1 VRALIVEDGYQR
13 GALAACRAL
22 GRTGWKVGIASPEPG
37 GFGAS
42 SRWAEGW
49 HRVPSPEAGR
59 DPFLEALQAAIAE
72 GGYDLVFPAGDGELL
87 AISEGRE
94 RLGAIVPYAAHDDLV
109 RALDKLQLAEAARS
123 AGLAVPEI
131 VPAAEAGASFNGAVV
146 VKPRLTT
153 AAGEEGGALRLR
165 AVLART
171 AEAAQERV
179 DFLRSVGAEPLL
191 QRFVPGVLSALIVV
205 TDREGRI
212 VVSVQQQAEMIWP
225 REAGGSVR
233 ARVVPVDEGLEK
245 QVGALLAEL
254 RWFGLAQVQFQPGES
269 GEPLL
274 IDLNARF
281 YGSMALALASGP
293 NLPSIWA
300 ALAIGERPPVVR
312 LPSTGARYH
321 WLEADLRRAL
331 VERHG
336 GLLRDVAG
344 SLRYARRS
352 THGLWDRRD
361 PGPALRHLGWL
372 ALRRLR
378 KFGR

>member
-42 SRWAEGW
+42 SRWADRW
-49 HRVPSPEAGR
+49 HRVPPPEAGA
-59 DPFLEALQAAIAE
+59 DLFLEALQAAIAD
-72 GGYDLVFPAGDGELL
+72 GAYDLVFAAGDGELL
-87 AISEGRE
+87 AISGGRE
-94 RLGAIVPYAAHDDLV
+94 QLGAIVPYAAHDDLV

-123 AGLAVPEI
+123 AGLAVPET
-131 VPAAEAGASFNGAVV
+131 VPAAEGSFTGAVV

-153 AAGEEGGALRLR
+153 TAGEEGGALRLR

-171 AEAAQERV
+171 AEEADEHV

-191 QRFVPGVLSALIVV
+191 QRFVPGVLSALVVV

-212 VVSVQQQAEMIWP
+212 VVSIQQEAEMIWP

-233 ARVVPVDEGLEK
+233 ARVVPVDEGLER

-254 RWFGLAQVQFQPGES
+254 RWFGLAQVQFQPDES
-269 GEPLL
+269 GKPLL

-293 NLPSIWA
+293 NLPTIWA

-312 LPSTGARYH
+312 LPAAGARYH

-331 VERHG
+331 VERNG
-336 GLLRDVAG
+336 GLLRDLAG

-352 THGLWDRRD
+352 NHGLWDRRD
-361 PGPALRHLGWL
+361 PVPALRHLGWL
-372 ALRRLR
+372 LLRRLR
-378 KFGR
+378 KVGR